1 MIYLYYGENTQERDA
16 AVKETLQAFI
26 AVNGD
31 MAVDVIETEDAEVA
45 TIVDAIT
52 TVPFLAPK
60 RLVIIRYL
68 SASKELSAELD
79 TFLDRVAD
87 TTDILFIE
95 ARLDARSIYTKT
107 LKKRANEVKH
117 FESVEGPLLQDWLV
131 HEAEKQ
137 GGKISRATAQLLLDR
152 VGTNQQLLHNEIKKL
167 LLVNSTITNELVL
180 EMSHISPHSSI
191 FAMLD
196 AIMQGTIRDASKL
209 YYEQRVQG
217 MEPQAILGMI
227 AWQLHI
233 LAIVVAAKDK
243 PVDSI
248 ASKAK
253 LNPFVVR
260 KNLTIAKYV
269 SKQQMVALLDAAI
282 LSDIRIKTGKS
293 KADQEIHLLLLQLAE
308 IIHTTPKK

>member
-16 AVKETLQAFI
+16 AVKEILQAFI

-31 MAVDVIETEDAEVA
+31 MAVDVIETEDADIS

-52 TVPFLAPK
+52 TIPFLAPK
-60 RLVIIRYL
+60 RLVVIRYL
-68 SASKELSAELD
+68 SASKDLSASID
-79 TFLDRVAD
+79 TYLDRVAD

-95 ARLDARSIYTKT
+95 ARLDARSVYTKT
-107 LKKRANEVKH
+107 LKKRATEVKH
-117 FESVEGPLLQDWLV
+117 FESVEGPMLQDWLV
-131 HEAEKQ
+131 HEVEKQ
-137 GGKISRATAQLLLDR
+137 GGNISGSTAQLLLDR
-152 VGTNQQLLHNEIKKL
+152 VGSNQQLLHNEIKKL
-167 LLVNSTITNELVL
+167 LLISSTITNELIV
-180 EMSHISPHSSI
+180 EMTHISPHSSV

-196 AIMQGTIRDASKL
+196 AIMQGNVRDASKL

-233 LAIVVAAKDK
+233 LAIVVAAKDR

-260 KNLTIAKYV
+260 KNLTIAKHV
-269 SKQQMVALLDAAI
+269 SKKQMIALLDAAI
-282 LSDIRIKTGKS
+282 LSDTRIKTGKS
-293 KADQEIHLLLLQLAE
+293 KADQEIHLLLLRLAE
-308 IIHTTPKK
+308 IVNTTSSK